1 MEVVV
6 TDYRTF
12 ELDDSVCGALVQYPN
27 TEGTIEDYTALLE
40 QANQNEVSQYCYRIG
55 RIFHFINF
63 QLKWYVEINKN
74 HLNFA
79 PKNNSLE
86 NKYIMP

>member
-1 MEVVV
+1 MWS
-6 TDYRTF
+6 TSACI
-12 ELDDSVCGALVQYPN
+12 LIA
-27 TEGTIEDYTALLE
+27 EGTIEDYTALLE

-74 HLNFA
+74 HLEINKNHLNFA
-79 PKNNSLE
+79 PNFVQYLAKRLCTG
-86 NKYIMP
+86 